1 VVSEATEILEK
12 LQQFLDRTGK
22 DYVKHEKLATILKW
36 CNRLNLPKEVCYDA
50 VYIYSKRGYEGV
62 TTAVACIYVAATK
75 HGVKVSKRLAY
86 VITGIRFSTIKNIIN
101 KLMKLEGVSEPT
113 VEEITRKAVKTL
125 GLGPEVEE
133 KALALYR
140 EAREKAN
147 ISGAQKRS
155 IIAACIY
162 AATESLGLKATQLDV
177 ARATGTTEVTLR
189 KWLQRLPFAW
199 EILRESLKNDAI

>member
-1 VVSEATEILEK
+1 VVSEAAEILEK

-22 DYVKHEKLATILKW
+22 DYVRHEKLATILKW
-36 CNRLNLPKEVCYDA
+36 CNRLDLPKEVCYDA
-50 VYIYSKRGYEGV
+50 VYIYSRRGYEGV
-62 TTAVACIYVAATK
+62 KTAVACIYVAATK

-86 VITGIRFSTIKNIIN
+86 NVTGVRFPTIKNIIN

-113 VEEITRKAVKTL
+113 AEELTRKAVKAL

-162 AATESLGLKATQLDV
+162 AATQSLNIKATEREV
-177 ARATGTTEVTLR
+177 AGATGTTEVTLR
-189 KWLQRLPFAW
+189 KWFHKIFKVM
-199 EILRESLKNDAI
+199 E

>member
-12 LQQFLDRTGK
+12 LQQFLNRTGK
-22 DYVKHEKLATILKW
+22 DYVRLEKLATILRW
-36 CNRLNLPKEVCYDA
+36 CNRLDLPKEVCHDA
-50 VYIYSKRGYEGV
+50 VYIYSRRGYEGV

-75 HGVKVSKRLAY
+75 HGIKLNARKAYNVTGVRFSAVRNVIKRLM
-86 VITGIRFSTIKNIIN
+86 RRE
-101 KLMKLEGVSEPT
+101 LVSEPT

-133 KALALYR
+133 KALTLYR

-147 ISGAQKRS
+147 IAGAQKRS

-162 AATESLGLKATQLDV
+162 AATQSLGIKTTEKEIAKAV
-177 ARATGTTEVTLR
+177 GTTEVTLR
-189 KWLQRLPFAW
+189 KWHQK
-199 EILRESLKNDAI
+199 ISKVIKYK